1 MITFCAIS
9 GHLILNL
16 LIGWTA
22 LSFFSNNRIWAESI
36 VVSLLCGIYLE
47 TLFIASLLF
56 IGIPI
61 KISVITLI
69 AGVLILG
76 AVTWRKGNIRIPKL
90 SMGKLKWYEWILLLS
105 IGEKI
110 LFGAWQLIKTPLY
123 FDDAMTH
130 WSGRARSLFGNINWS
145 FNPESSVFLGYTGSK
160 NYPLEIPI
168 WRAVTAVF
176 NGSWN
181 DIIGRIDGLVFFITI
196 IISIWLIVWRFSQ
209 IRWLAT
215 VAAFIISAL
224 PLQIWHAVAGYGDIA
239 MEAFAVA
246 SLAALLRREWFLA
259 GILAAATAWIKNDG
273 LLLFIPALF
282 IMAGLLQFSIQE
294 TIEFKWFQKE
304 KWKNISNFLLGIITL
319 MPWLIF
325 KYIYSLGVT
334 PGNEK
339 FSLHLD
345 APKLFWDYV
354 INGPSHSIFWIFIVI
369 ALLCSLIKMYK
380 DKTGRALLGLL
391 LTSFLIIAFIFTCTD
406 AYIFLING
414 MTIHRTML
422 QFYGFAVVVSIYG
435 VWLEIKKLSLK

>member
-1 MITFCAIS
+1 
-9 GHLILNL
+9 
-16 LIGWTA
+16 
-22 LSFFSNNRIWAESI
+22 
-36 VVSLLCGIYLE
+36 
-47 TLFIASLLF
+47 
-56 IGIPI
+56 
-61 KISVITLI
+61 
-69 AGVLILG
+69 
-76 AVTWRKGNIRIPKL
+76 
-90 SMGKLKWYEWILLLS
+90 
-105 IGEKI
+105 
-110 LFGAWQLIKTPLY
+110 
-123 FDDAMTH
+123 
-130 WSGRARSLFGNINWS
+130 
-145 FNPESSVFLGYTGSK
+145 
-160 NYPLEIPI
+160 
-168 WRAVTAVF
+168 
-176 NGSWN
+176 
-181 DIIGRIDGLVFFITI
+181 
-196 IISIWLIVWRFSQ
+196 VWRFSQ